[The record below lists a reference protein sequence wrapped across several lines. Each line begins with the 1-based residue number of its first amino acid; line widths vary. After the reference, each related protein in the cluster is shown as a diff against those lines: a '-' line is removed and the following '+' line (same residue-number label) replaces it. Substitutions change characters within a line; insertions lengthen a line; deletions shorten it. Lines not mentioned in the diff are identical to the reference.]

1 MSLVKRQLLLC
12 TLGIVVLGIA
22 FCTTA
27 TANRLSIGEPRFRA
41 VWSEML
47 FYRIA
52 DMVEIRC
59 PITLEGS
66 FHSRTLTKILGTL
79 VGHITRASVATGSC
93 VGGRMRWLTTRLPW
107 HLKHD
112 TFNGSLPNITSIVYR
127 GVGAEFLLE
136 YTIMGVPLSCLYVTS
151 EPKSIFMAFKR
162 DTVTRQLTRIE
173 ASLTDL
179 TSSTGGS
186 CRTIGIFGESSS
198 LTRLGFGETITVTL
212 I

>member
-1 MSLVKRQLLLC
+1 MSLFKRQLLLC
-12 TLGIVVLGIA
+12 TLVTSVLGSALCTIA
-22 FCTTA
+22 SA
-27 TANRLSIGEPRFRA
+27 SRLSIGEPRFRA
-41 VWSEML
+41 VWTEVL
-47 FYRIA
+47 FFRIA

-66 FHSRTLTKILGTL
+66 FHSRTLTKVLGTL
-79 VGHITRASVATGSC
+79 VGHITRASVATASC
-93 VGGRMRWLTTRLPW
+93 VGGRMSWLTARLPW
-107 HLKHD
+107 HIKHD
-112 TFNGSLPNITSIVYR
+112 HFNGTLPNITSIVYR

-151 EPKSIFMAFKR
+151 EPKSIFMTFKR

-173 ASLTDL
+173 ASLADL
-179 TSSTGGS
+179 APSTRGS
-186 CRTIGIFGESSS
+186 CRTIGISGETSS